1 MEFTPIELE
10 ERLLKT
16 ANPKKKIKAKYPNA
30 SPFAS
35 ANIVQVVDGYNT
47 PAGFISFKDFDLF
60 YGDIRSYYHSLVSGK
75 WYNTDETRSKLE
87 KLGYSL
93 YYREGTVTAEGS
105 ISKRGTNYGYY
116 RTKDLSA
123 LVEITLFRP
132 KKVVDLGSGLG
143 EFMMDIKELANIEV
157 HGFELDTILAKNAVI
172 PTTQKDILTISEDD
186 LKDADL
192 IYFWQPLID
201 PDMILKFW
209 RNLSHIKNKIV
220 LCRPGDMIRYI
231 RCTNINKYGGLT
243 ALTTDKIK
251 LNP

>member
-60 YGDIRSYYHSLVSGK
+60 YGDIRSYYHSLVLNR
-75 WYNTDETRSKLE
+75 WYDTSETRSKLE

-93 YYREGTVTAEGS
+93 YYREGTVTTEGS
-105 ISKRGTNYGYY
+105 GIGNTNFGYY
-116 RTKDLSA
+116 RTKDISA

-143 EFMMDIKELANIEV
+143 EFMMDLKELANIEV
-157 HGFELDTILAKNAVI
+157 HGFELDPILAKNAVI
-172 PTTQKDILTISEDD
+172 PTTKKDILTISEDD

-201 PDMILKFW
+201 KEMILKFW
-209 RNLSHIKNKIV
+209 RNLSRIKSKIV
-220 LCRPGDMIRYI
+220 LCRPGDMSAYV
-231 RCTNINKYGGLT
+231 RCTNINKCRELKT
-243 ALTTDKIK
+243 FITDKIK